1 MKLTQLTESL
11 GLMCYI
17 NDDLLTFTRAAGN
30 RKDQIEMFLWMME
43 GLIEFE
49 EKKTVDDWFAL
60 EDEVEHVNDGM
71 TEKTKVKVAKRNL
84 MIESFHLMRK
94 SKMKAGRY
102 MSIKGTHMEFSEY
115 YQERKSIDRFIIVFR
130 DGVENADKLIAGKL
144 YLNLAK
150 KYFELIQKK

>member
-60 EDEVEHVNDGM
+60 EDEVEHVN
-71 TEKTKVKVAKRNL
+71 
-84 MIESFHLMRK
+84 
-94 SKMKAGRY
+94 
-102 MSIKGTHMEFSEY
+102 
-115 YQERKSIDRFIIVFR
+115 VFR